1 MRDDTERLVRHCMR
15 DVKLTEDDIAR
26 EDHRRRKA
34 EEREE
39 RAREREAARAERRAG
54 RVASLARELDD
65 RYGDEEGDDV
75 IIAVRRD
82 YEHQVEAARRD
93 WVEMREFV
101 ILVPIGVALLVPLM
115 FALPFGG
122 LAWVDGL
129 ILLVLALLVA
139 YVLFEWR
146 EVTRAAL
153 LADALGR
160 VLAMRAARRG
170 KAD

>member
-65 RYGDEEGDDV
+65 RYGDAGDDV

-101 ILVPIGVALLVPLM
+101 ILVPIGAALLVPLM
-115 FALPFGG
+115 VALPFRG

-139 YVLFEWR
+139 YVLFEWH

-153 LADALGR
+153 LADALDR